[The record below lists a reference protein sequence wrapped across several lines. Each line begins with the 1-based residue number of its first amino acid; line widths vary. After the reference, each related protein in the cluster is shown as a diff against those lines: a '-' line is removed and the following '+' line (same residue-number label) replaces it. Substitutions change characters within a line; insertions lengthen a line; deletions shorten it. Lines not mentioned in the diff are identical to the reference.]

1 MLNLDNSQ
9 DSKMIFPNPAT
20 FAVTAHHEKIIRTFH
35 QAGALNSFSAISP
48 AEYGIIKGTLFHRMV
63 RNGTL
68 VPIHDGRYYLNEA
81 RAKEVRK
88 RRQDMIGIFLMVIA
102 IMVLIAFFWKT
113 V

>member
-1 MLNLDNSQ
+1 
-9 DSKMIFPNPAT
+9 
-20 FAVTAHHEKIIRTFH
+20 
-35 QAGALNSFSAISP
+35 
-48 AEYGIIKGTLFHRMV
+48 MV

-88 RRQDMIGIFLMVIA
+88 RRQDLIGLFLMVIA
-102 IMVLIAFFWKT
+102 IMVLIAFFWKA